1 MWRGCPR
8 SIVISV
14 FLGQHEGPM
23 STINL
28 AWFFFVT
35 PRNKQPARDQ
45 SITIPISI
53 RPASVPLPFR
63 FRSASVPL
71 PFRFRPVSVPLPSAS
86 VPLPFRFRSAS
97 VGTTPLPF
105 RFRPASIP
113 LPDRFP
119 SASLLLPAPA
129 CPTFSGLPF
138 AVEYINAC
146 SPEPFSSAQS
156 FSAQNGNC
164 RINAWLWNYTAISLF
179 LRRCGGVVKAT
190 RSSVSSDELPEKVPN
205 GRKKGASTVF
215 FTFCVFQK
223 KAEKNKKKWQK
234 WS

>member
-1 MWRGCPR
+1 
-8 SIVISV
+8 
-14 FLGQHEGPM
+14 M

-28 AWFFFVT
+28 ACFFFVT

-63 FRSASVPL
+63 FR
-71 PFRFRPVSVPLPSAS
+71 PVSVPLPSAS

-97 VGTTPLPF
+97 VPLPSGLL

-146 SPEPFSSAQS
+146 SPEPFSSAPS

-215 FTFCVFQK
+215 FLLFVFF
-223 KAEKNKKKWQK
+223 
-234 WS
+234 